1 MFLTP
6 QTHDQKIKGAEML
19 NEGLINNLERC
30 KRAVDVVLNKVKG
43 CNIDLGDLCPYLIKH
58 TIDNMG
64 EIYNEI
70 EKRENRQDFDA
81 LVK

>member
-1 MFLTP
+1 
-6 QTHDQKIKGAEML
+6 ML

-30 KRAVDVVLNKVKG
+30 KRAVDVVLNKVKDSG
-43 CNIDLGDLCPYLIKH
+43 VDLGDLCPYLIKH

-64 EIYNEI
+64 EIYNEVT
-70 EKRENRQDFDA
+70 KQENKTSFDA